1 MDNLDGEV
9 IIEVEG
15 GVITRIMSPYEE
27 LTFVVVDH
35 DSGEVEY
42 FSWPE
47 TQFDDVEAEEVVERY
62 TKYEE

>member
-15 GVITRIMSPYEE
+15 GVITRIMSPSEE

-42 FSWPE
+42 ISWPE

-62 TKYEE
+62 TKYED